1 MGLFGEGNVKIG
13 IEWRLDLI
21 GLGWCFGYPKRHSET
36 SENTMDDNT
45 SNLNMNCSNSK
56 LVELIRAVEKHEK
69 LGTKWKIEND

>member
-21 GLGWCFGYPKRHSET
+21 GLDWCFGYPKRHSET

-45 SNLNMNCSNSK
+45 SNLTMNCSNSK